1 MQVMATNQQ
10 HPPAEKTALRC
21 VSARTTLGRGV
32 QLCMHASFFARC
44 AALHAA
50 LLPLVALPP
59 GPRRSA
65 LARNHIRR
73 GCAAFLGRLADSGCV
88 HVEYE
93 GFEGCADWGGS
104 LICANHPSLLDALIL
119 FSKIPSAVCVVGRTP
134 WKDPLFALPAR
145 MADYIPSEPAAR
157 MVRECRNRLRGG
169 GAVLVFPEGTRTPR
183 GALGPFHSGY
193 ALAAMR
199 AEAPVRTVFIECD
212 SMALG
217 KGFAFFRAGS
227 LPVRFRISAGEVFA
241 PTAAKS
247 TREFAARLEGYFRE
261 HLVRTA
267 DGIGLRTRQ

>member
-1 MQVMATNQQ
+1 
-10 HPPAEKTALRC
+10 
-21 VSARTTLGRGV
+21 
-32 QLCMHASFFARC
+32 
-44 AALHAA
+44 
-50 LLPLVALPP
+50 
-59 GPRRSA
+59 
-65 LARNHIRR
+65 
-73 GCAAFLGRLADSGCV
+73 
-88 HVEYE
+88 
-93 GFEGCADWGGS
+93 
-104 LICANHPSLLDALIL
+104 
-119 FSKIPSAVCVVGRTP
+119 
-134 WKDPLFALPAR
+134 
-145 MADYIPSEPAAR
+145 

-217 KGFAFFRAGS
+217 KGFAFFRAGN

-247 TREFAARLEGYFRE
+247 TREFAARLEGFFRE